1 MSLLSSFGSV
11 RESPFHGE
19 AVYDLLAG
27 MINNTYLCEK
37 LNTTIMEPVIKNK
50 FILKDLVVL
59 WIALTALCCAA
70 INLHIKLNMLEKK
83 EEQE

>member
-1 MSLLSSFGSV
+1 
-11 RESPFHGE
+11 
-19 AVYDLLAG
+19 
-27 MINNTYLCEK
+27 
-37 LNTTIMEPVIKNK
+37 METAIKNK
-50 FILKDLVVL
+50 YILKDLVVL

>member
-1 MSLLSSFGSV
+1 
-11 RESPFHGE
+11 
-19 AVYDLLAG
+19 
-27 MINNTYLCEK
+27 
-37 LNTTIMEPVIKNK
+37 MEPVIKNK

-83 EEQE
+83 EEEEQQVPSPETGEG